1 MSYWED
7 GNVSNLEFHLD
18 HFDGPMDLLMH
29 LIEKNRIDIY
39 DIPISDLTQQYLMY
53 LEDAK
58 SMNLEIASHFLLMAS
73 QLIRVKIKMLL
84 PKRRNEEDSEDPR
97 TALVDQIVAYKFF
110 KSLSHDLEEVQYT
123 ASKYYARTV
132 DMKAMS
138 EKYKKIE
145 TPKGLDANVLYNAFK
160 LLEDYSREKTQVM
173 VVEKMSFSIEALKE
187 ELLAFCQESSYPTFQ
202 NVLKSCRNVEEM
214 ITFFLALLECIRR
227 DEIVAVQHE
236 MFGDIWLQRV
246 AV

>member
-1 MSYWED
+1 M
-7 GNVSNLEFHLD
+7 SNLEFHLD

-29 LIEKNRIDIY
+29 LIDKNRIDIY
-39 DIPISDLTQQYLMY
+39 DIPISDLTQQY
-53 LEDAK
+53 
-58 SMNLEIASHFLLMAS
+58 LEIASHFLLMAS

-84 PKRRNEEDSEDPR
+84 PKRRNEENGEDPR

-110 KSLSHDLEEVQYT
+110 KSLSHDLEEVRYT

-214 ITFFLALLECIRR
+214 ITFFLALLECIRQN
-227 DEIVAVQHE
+227 EIVAVQHE

>member
-1 MSYWED
+1 M
-7 GNVSNLEFHLD
+7 SNLEFHLD

-29 LIEKNRIDIY
+29 LIDKNRIDIY

-53 LEDAK
+53 LEDAE

-84 PKRRNEEDSEDPR
+84 PKRRNEENGEDPR

-110 KSLSHDLEEVQYT
+110 KSLSHDLEEVRYT

-187 ELLAFCQESSYPTFQ
+187 ELLAF
-202 NVLKSCRNVEEM
+202 
-214 ITFFLALLECIRR
+214 
-227 DEIVAVQHE
+227 
-236 MFGDIWLQRV
+236 
-246 AV
+246 

>member
-1 MSYWED
+1 M
-7 GNVSNLEFHLD
+7 NILEFHLD

-39 DIPISDLTQQYLMY
+39 DIPISNLTQQYLMY

-73 QLIRVKIKMLL
+73 QLIRIKIKMLL
-84 PKRRNEEDSEDPR
+84 PKRRNEQNEEDPR
-97 TALVDQIVAYKFF
+97 NALVDQIVAYKFF
-110 KSLSHDLEEVQYT
+110 KNLSHDLEEIQIS
-123 ASKYYARTV
+123 ASKFYARPI
-132 DMKAMS
+132 DMKTLTA
-138 EKYKKIE
+138 KYKKIE
-145 TPKGLDANVLYNAFK
+145 PPKGLDVNILYNAFK
-160 LLEDYSREKTQVM
+160 LFEDYSKEKSQVM
-173 VVEKMSFSIEALKE
+173 VVEKMSFSIEALE
-187 ELLAFCQESSYPTFQ
+187 EKLLAFCQESSYPTFQ
-202 NVLKSCRNVEEM
+202 TVLKNCQSVDEM

-227 DEIVAVQHE
+227 NEIVAVQHE

>member
-1 MSYWED
+1 M
-7 GNVSNLEFHLD
+7 NILEFHLD

-39 DIPISDLTQQYLMY
+39 DIPISNLTQQYLMY

-73 QLIRVKIKMLL
+73 QLIRIKIKMLL
-84 PKRRNEEDSEDPR
+84 PKRRNEQNEEDPR
-97 TALVDQIVAYKFF
+97 NALVDQIVAYKFF
-110 KSLSHDLEEVQYT
+110 KHLSHDLEEIQIS
-123 ASKYYARTV
+123 ASKFYARPIDV
-132 DMKAMS
+132 KALTA
-138 EKYKKIE
+138 KYKKIE
-145 TPKGLDANVLYNAFK
+145 PPKGLDVNILYNAFK
-160 LLEDYSREKTQVM
+160 LLEDYSKEKSQVM
-173 VVEKMSFSIEALKE
+173 VVEKMSFSIEALE
-187 ELLAFCQESSYPTFQ
+187 EKLLAFCQESSYPTFQ
-202 NVLKSCRNVEEM
+202 TVLKNCQSVDEM

-227 DEIVAVQHE
+227 NEIVAVQHE

>member
-1 MSYWED
+1 MSI
-7 GNVSNLEFHLD
+7 LEFHLD

-39 DIPISDLTQQYLMY
+39 DIPISELSQQYLMY

-58 SMNLEIASHFLLMAS
+58 SMNLEIASHFLLLAA
-73 QLIRVKIKMLL
+73 QLIRIKIKMLL
-84 PKRRNEEDSEDPR
+84 PKRRNEQDEDDPR

-110 KSLSHDLEEVQYT
+110 KSLSEDLEEIQIE
-123 ASKYYARTV
+123 ASKYYARTI
-132 DMKAMS
+132 DMKALS

-145 TPKGLDANVLYNAFK
+145 PPKGLDANILYNAFL
-160 LLEDYSREKTQVM
+160 LLEKCSKEKEQVM
-173 VVEKMSFSIEALKE
+173 VVEKMSFSIESLKE
-187 ELLAFCQESSYPTFQ
+187 ELLDFCQESSYPTFQ
-202 NVLKSCRNVEEM
+202 MVLKNCRSVDEM

-227 DEIVAVQHE
+227 NEIVAVQHE

-246 AV
+246 TV